1 MQMKNIK
8 QAVLLCYLTLLRRRL
23 EYAAGVLGR
32 CSRAY
37 QIALSHVFWKLSQWE
52 CHYQTQVRRYLDAN
66 GKEQ

>member
-23 EYAAGVLGR
+23 EYAAGVLWR

-37 QIALSHVFWKLSQWE
+37 RSRFPMYFGS
-52 CHYQTQVRRYLDAN
+52 
-66 GKEQ
+66 